1 MFNQFRIFENNLKS
15 KLILFI
21 KPRLNKKIITFLNKF
36 YLSNIERMAIGDC
49 ISISNS
55 RTKVDFFISRQITV
69 SFTLFLFLLFFLKNI
84 WIALLLSVL
93 YIFLF
98 TFITIKKLDN
108 KMKCLEYSF
117 PEAIQIFYDNYLV
130 SKNIKNSLIH
140 VSEKTDGSIKILFEN
155 VLRKIYSGK
164 DYILAIDEMASTL
177 NIFYAYAFA
186 EILKLSLSD
195 AGDVSNEIAELLEL
209 IQEDIEDK
217 EKTKSEL
224 HENKMLFYL
233 LNVITAVIF
242 VFNILFHPY
251 GKELYAYTIKGSII
265 ITIWVLQII
274 GGLIFIDINEKI

>member
-164 DYILAIDEMASTL
+164 NYILAIDEMASTL